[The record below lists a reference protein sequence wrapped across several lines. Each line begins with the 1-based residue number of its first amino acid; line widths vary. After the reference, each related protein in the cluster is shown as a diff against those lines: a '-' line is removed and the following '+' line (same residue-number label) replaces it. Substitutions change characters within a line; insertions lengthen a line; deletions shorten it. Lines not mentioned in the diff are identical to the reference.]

1 MARQTKTPGVATVEV
16 DQVDLLPA
24 DQTTTETDLLNN
36 ALNEQTTTET
46 SSASEP
52 TSAELLAQIALLKQQ
67 LANQQPTQKQS
78 VITPTAAAPT
88 TGKRIRQYVG
98 PNGWA
103 TEEY

>member
-24 DQTTTETDLLNN
+24 
-36 ALNEQTTTET
+36 EQTPTET
-46 SSASEP
+46 SSASEL
-52 TSAELLAQIALLKQQ
+52 TNDELLAQIALLKQQ

-78 VITPTAAAPT
+78 VITPMTAAPT

-98 PNGWA
+98 PNGWT
-103 TEEY
+103 TEEI